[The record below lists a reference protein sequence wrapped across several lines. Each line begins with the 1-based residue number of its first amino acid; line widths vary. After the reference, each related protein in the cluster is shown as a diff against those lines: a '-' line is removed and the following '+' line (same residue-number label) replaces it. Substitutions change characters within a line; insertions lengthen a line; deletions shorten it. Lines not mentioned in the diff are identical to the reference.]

1 MHFPLQ
7 VKPADSET
15 RPGTV
20 FYLFRFSALL
30 SMCRYV
36 KLKSD
41 IASVRAMVNVW
52 NVRRDCKFVVP
63 QPFALSTALICAA
76 RLVIR
81 DAARARNTIIVW

>member
-41 IASVRAMVNVW
+41 IASVRAMVNV
-52 NVRRDCKFVVP
+52 
-63 QPFALSTALICAA
+63 
-76 RLVIR
+76 
-81 DAARARNTIIVW
+81 